1 MARGIIGVIK
11 EWNQNKKKEKLKRE
25 LGIDVSQEKP
35 SIKNK
40 TENDVLSKINKI
52 NKKADEILM
61 IAEPQIYTLA
71 KENNIACKYGENII
85 ITKDGNASI
94 AVELKGVSYAGISLD
109 DETDYLLNR
118 VMFFTTLKDD
128 VEINLIIK
136 YKSVCERDHKK
147 MGNQSRYIRYKILFN
162 NFYDDEKY
170 HRTTGKL

>member
-136 YKSVCERDHKK
+136 KTKQDDKEYTDKNINPYANEIIKK
-147 MGNQSRYIRYKILFN
+147 
-162 NFYDDEKY
+162 
-170 HRTTGKL
+170 

>member
-11 EWNQNKKKEKLKRE
+11 EWKQNKKKEKLKRE

-35 SIKNK
+35 SIKNQ

-85 ITKDGNASI
+85 IHHQG
-94 AVELKGVSYAGISLD
+94 
-109 DETDYLLNR
+109 
-118 VMFFTTLKDD
+118 
-128 VEINLIIK
+128 
-136 YKSVCERDHKK
+136 
-147 MGNQSRYIRYKILFN
+147 
-162 NFYDDEKY
+162 
-170 HRTTGKL
+170 